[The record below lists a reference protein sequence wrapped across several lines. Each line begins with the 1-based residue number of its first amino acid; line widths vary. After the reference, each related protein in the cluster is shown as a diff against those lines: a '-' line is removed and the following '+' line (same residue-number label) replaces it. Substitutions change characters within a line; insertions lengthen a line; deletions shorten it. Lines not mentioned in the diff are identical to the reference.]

1 MHIVKKVWS
10 FVVTGGPC
18 SGKTTALS
26 TIEQELSSRGYYVL
40 TIPETAT
47 ELIPNGIRPFGDS
60 LSILDFQYVVFSK
73 QLFKEELY
81 HKVAKIIPHDK
92 IVIIFDRGLMDNKSY
107 ITENEFAKILSD
119 FGMTETQVQD
129 RYDAVFHLVTAANG
143 AEDYYTLDNN
153 MARTETAEEAR
164 RLDKLGIANWTGHN
178 HLRIIDNSTDFQK
191 KIRRLMNQVYFS
203 LGEPTPLEIE
213 RKYLIEKPS
222 IEDLASHADITVVD
236 IFQTYLESANPFIER
251 RIRARGQNGS
261 YSYFLSEKDTT
272 FGLSR
277 VKLEKKI
284 SEEEYGRFLG
294 ERNLQITPISKER
307 VCFVY
312 KGQYFEIDIF
322 NFMYPDLRGKP
333 SCNKALLEIELTS
346 ANDTVTLPDF
356 IKVIKEV
363 TDDPYYRNYNLA
375 VTQSL

>member
-1 MHIVKKVWS
+1 MKKVWS

-60 LSILDFQYVVFSK
+60 LNILDFQYVVFSK

-81 HKVAKIIPHDK
+81 RQIAKMLPHDK
-92 IVIIFDRGLMDNKSY
+92 IVIIYDRGLMDNKSY
-107 ITENEFAKILSD
+107 ITEEEFAQILAD
-119 FGMTETQVQD
+119 FGMTQTEVQD

-143 AEDYYTLDNN
+143 AEDYYTLANN
-153 MARTETAEEAR
+153 AARTETIEEAC

-178 HLRIIDNSTDFQK
+178 HLRVIDNSTGFQE
-191 KIRRLMNQVYFS
+191 KIRRLMKQVCFS
-203 LGEPTPLEIE
+203 LGEPTSFEIE
-213 RKYLIEKPS
+213 RKYLIEKPT
-222 IEDLASHADITVVD
+222 IEYLAAHADITVVD
-236 IFQTYLESANPFIER
+236 IFQVYLKSPDFRTER
-251 RIRARGQNGS
+251 RIRQRGQNGS
-261 YSYFLSEKDTT
+261 YSYFLSEKDTPPA
-272 FGLSR
+272 GLPR
-277 VKLEKKI
+277 IKTEKKI
-284 SEEEYGRFLG
+284 SEKEYLRYLS
-294 ERNLQITPISKER
+294 EVDTIRPIVKKR
-307 VCFVY
+307 ICFVY

-322 NFMYPDLRGKP
+322 NFSSSDSDSVTPDD
-333 SCNKALLEIELTS
+333 KALMEVEIAS